1 MNLARLQALAEAY
14 SRRRGDETLREAVIL
29 AAIPLVRRIV
39 GKITVP
45 AHPLAQ
51 QADLESAG
59 IIGLLQA
66 LEAYNPQSSAAQFHT
81 FAYQRIRGQIIDY
94 LRQIDALPRGQR
106 QRYGQL
112 QEALEQ
118 LRQELGTEPTD
129 QQVAD
134 RLGLSLSQYQNL
146 LMEVQRRFV
155 LSLEEPWEDEEE
167 GIGEPLEARL
177 SGGDGAELEEA
188 VDQGLLIE
196 RLERWIAEL
205 PERERTILALYYYE
219 DLTLKE
225 IAQLM
230 GLTEARISQIL
241 GKLLLYL
248 RARLRATISAPQ
260 GKP

>member
-14 SRRRGDETLREAVIL
+14 SRNRGDEALREAVIL
-29 AAIPLVRRIV
+29 AAVPLVRRIV
-39 GKITVP
+39 GKIPAP

-51 QADLESAG
+51 PADLESAG

-66 LEAYNPQSSAAQFHT
+66 IETYDPASSTAQFHT

-106 QRYGQL
+106 QRYGQV
-112 QEALEQ
+112 QEAIER
-118 LRQELGTEPTD
+118 LRQELGAEPTD

-134 RLGLSLSQYQNL
+134 YLGIPLAQYQAL

-155 LSLEEPWEDEEE
+155 LSLDEPWQEEE
-167 GIGEPLEARL
+167 SETGDPLYARLAEENEPEEELDRNLLVSHLEA
-177 SGGDGAELEEA
+177 
-188 VDQGLLIE
+188 
-196 RLERWIAEL
+196 WIREL

-241 GKLLLYL
+241 GKLILYL
-248 RARLRATISAPQ
+248 RGRLQRVLASP
-260 GKP
+260 